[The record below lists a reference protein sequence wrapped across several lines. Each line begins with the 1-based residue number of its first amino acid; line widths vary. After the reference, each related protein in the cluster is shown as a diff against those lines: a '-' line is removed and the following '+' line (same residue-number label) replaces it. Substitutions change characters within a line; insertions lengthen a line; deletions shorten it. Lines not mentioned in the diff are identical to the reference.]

1 MVEAEETD
9 GGGGESGHC
18 RMEGRGLSVLGK
30 EYLQQWTLT
39 AYAGQRQKEKQ
50 GENSLQIEV
59 GCC

>member
-39 AYAGQRQKEKQ
+39 AGQRQKEKQ